1 MPVVGQPLDVAAEKC
16 NSKLL
21 VDPRIKAK
29 DLYDSMNRFLINRG
43 TNDLVALLKCMEGLK
58 ETDSPT
64 KFGTVFLE
72 LKDLLV
78 ELILLAPNCVLPRL
92 AFNHALEKL
101 NGDRRWH
108 FENRS
113 LDAAAIEVSKIIR
126 CVFKK
131 LREIAK
137 TSSVFHRF
145 VAKVSVPNEFVAQSH
160 RTRINSDQW

>member
-21 VDPRIKAK
+21 ADPNITVR
-29 DLYDSMNRFLINRG
+29 DLYNSMDRFLISRG
-43 TNDLVALLKCMEGLK
+43 TNDLVALLKSMQGLG
-58 ETDSPT
+58 ESDSPT
-64 KFGTVFLE
+64 KFGPVFLD

-78 ELILLAPNCVLPRL
+78 DLIQWAPNCVLPRL
-92 AFNHALEKL
+92 RFNRALEKL

-108 FENRS
+108 FANRT
-113 LDAAAIEVSKIIR
+113 LDAAASEARIQIR
-126 CVFKK
+126 CVFSK

-137 TSSVFHRF
+137 TSGVFHRF

-160 RTRINSDQW
+160 RMRINNDQW